1 MVHCDCAS
9 VCFVMADSSLS
20 SKPFTFER
28 LCELCACQQRLFS
41 FLRFHKVLFNFH
53 GRCER
58 CLNGFINI
66 RQDKLASEGQIWRC
80 SNTRHC
86 NCKIAIRKHS
96 FFSGSNLRIHVIVKV
111 IYFWT
116 HRYPQHIVVHET
128 GLNPKTLTDF
138 YNFCRE
144 VCYTILQQ
152 HSEPIGGP
160 GTVVE
165 IDESKFGKRK
175 YNRGKRVDG
184 VWVFGGIERDTTPPK
199 CFFLTV
205 EDRSAATLIPIIKQY
220 ILPGTT
226 IVSDCWKS
234 YSSLRD
240 EGFLHQTV
248 NHSIEF
254 VSESGAHTNNIESRW
269 NALKKSLPRYGT
281 RKDLYDSYFAEYCI
295 RRKFLSGSS
304 DPFLAFLQLVGV
316 VYKPPQP
323 LSQQQE
329 QLPTADLAS
338 AAHDGLL
345 STTPTVPTSTL
356 SPQDIATFD
365 LGFEIDIEPD
375 YLATG
380 GDISI

>member
-1 MVHCDCAS
+1 
-9 VCFVMADSSLS
+9 
-20 SKPFTFER
+20 
-28 LCELCACQQRLFS
+28 
-41 FLRFHKVLFNFH
+41 
-53 GRCER
+53 
-58 CLNGFINI
+58 
-66 RQDKLASEGQIWRC
+66 
-80 SNTRHC
+80 
-86 NCKIAIRKHS
+86 
-96 FFSGSNLRIHVIVKV
+96 
-111 IYFWT
+111 
-116 HRYPQHIVVHET
+116 
-128 GLNPKTLTDF
+128 
-138 YNFCRE
+138 
-144 VCYTILQQ
+144 
-152 HSEPIGGP
+152 
-160 GTVVE
+160 
-165 IDESKFGKRK
+165 
-175 YNRGKRVDG
+175 
-184 VWVFGGIERDTTPPK
+184 
-199 CFFLTV
+199 
-205 EDRSAATLIPIIKQY
+205 
-220 ILPGTT
+220 
-226 IVSDCWKS
+226 
-234 YSSLRD
+234 
-240 EGFLHQTV
+240 LHQTV

>member
-1 MVHCDCAS
+1 
-9 VCFVMADSSLS
+9 
-20 SKPFTFER
+20 
-28 LCELCACQQRLFS
+28 
-41 FLRFHKVLFNFH
+41 
-53 GRCER
+53 
-58 CLNGFINI
+58 
-66 RQDKLASEGQIWRC
+66 
-80 SNTRHC
+80 
-86 NCKIAIRKHS
+86 
-96 FFSGSNLRIHVIVKV
+96 LRIHVIVKV

-116 HRYPQHIVVHET
+116 HRYPQHIVVHKT
-128 GLNPKTLTDF
+128 GLTPKTLTDF

-165 IDESKFGKRK
+165 TDESKFVKRK

-240 EGFLHQTV
+240 EGSLHQTV

-254 VSESGAHTNNIESRW
+254 VSESGTHTNNTESRW

-281 RKDLYDSYFAEYCI
+281 RNVVRICTTHISLNTVFAVSFFVVPVTHFWHFSNSSVSSISPRSRSVSSRSNYLLQTSPVRRMTDYFRPRLLC
-295 RRKFLSGSS
+295 
-304 DPFLAFLQLVGV
+304 QH
-316 VYKPPQP
+316 P
-323 LSQQQE
+323 L
-329 QLPTADLAS
+329 
-338 AAHDGLL
+338 
-345 STTPTVPTSTL
+345 
-356 SPQDIATFD
+356 
-365 LGFEIDIEPD
+365 
-375 YLATG
+375 
-380 GDISI
+380 